1 MLIKNNSARVQ
12 HIGGK
17 QIAPNEVKEVPD
29 NWKNA
34 LKVEFE
40 TGELTLVDAPKEVA
54 QESADEV
61 QEAPQEVDEVQEAP
75 KKRGPKPK
83 DVTNAD

>member
-1 MLIKNNSARVQ
+1 MLIKNNAPRLRF
-12 HIGGK
+12 IGGEP
-17 QIAPNEVKEVPD
+17 IGPDEVKEVPD

-40 TGELTLVDAPKEVA
+40 TGELTLVDAPKE
-54 QESADEV
+54 
-61 QEAPQEVDEVQEAP
+61 EAPQESTEEVQEAP

-83 DVTNAD
+83 AD

>member
-17 QIAPNEVKEVPD
+17 QLAPNEVKEVTD

-40 TGELTLVDAPKEVA
+40 TGELTLVDAPKEAA
-54 QESADEV
+54 QEVV
-61 QEAPQEVDEVQEAP
+61 QESTDEVQEAP

-83 DVTNAD
+83 AE

>member
-17 QIAPNEVKEVPD
+17 QLAPNEVKEVPD

-40 TGELTLVDAPKEVA
+40 TGELTLVDAPKEVVQEVA
-54 QESADEV
+54 QESTE
-61 QEAPQEVDEVQEAP
+61 EVQEAP

-83 DVTNAD
+83 AD